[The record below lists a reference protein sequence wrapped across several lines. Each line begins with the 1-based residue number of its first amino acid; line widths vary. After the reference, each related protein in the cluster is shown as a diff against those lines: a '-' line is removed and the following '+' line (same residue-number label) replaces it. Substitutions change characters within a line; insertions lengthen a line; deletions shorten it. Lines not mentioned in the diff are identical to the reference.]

1 MSTWVIIAAGE
12 DSITH
17 RPTLVLTSSTL
28 PSSPFISILDQK
40 MKNGRKC
47 SVPVKTCTGNLYR
60 YMGGKGGR
68 RGFLGEHVQALRAFL
83 AVLCFSWQS
92 LIRFMLLGFSWQSLY
107 SCYRWPVCRS
117 TQIRACRGGGCI
129 RLLPSSASSMD
140 TWWMHCTASSSSG
153 LVDLR
158 SGRPSTPR

>member
-1 MSTWVIIAAGE
+1 MLLSTWVIIANGE

-28 PSSPFISILDQK
+28 PSSPFVSMWIKRLTNRQELF
-40 MKNGRKC
+40 
-47 SVPVKTCTGNLYR
+47 CTGKDMYR

-68 RGFLGEHVQALRAFL
+68 RGFSGEHVQASRAFL

-92 LIRFMLLGFSWQSLY
+92 LIRFMLLGFSWQSLH
-107 SCYRWPVCRS
+107 SCYRWPVCR

-129 RLLPSSASSMD
+129 RLVALLREQ
-140 TWWMHCTASSSSG
+140 HG
-153 LVDLR
+153 HLVDALHR
-158 SGRPSTPR
+158 QLLLGLG